1 MRRCTIRSKEDR
13 QLDRST
19 NSASKDWWD
28 DTKNRIIKIT
38 PYMQT
43 QTYSPR
49 ITDQED
55 SMLEIIMELW
65 QDETEEENCEDIA
78 DENEYD

>member
-1 MRRCTIRSKEDR
+1 
-13 QLDRST
+13 
-19 NSASKDWWD
+19 
-28 DTKNRIIKIT
+28 
-38 PYMQT
+38 MQT